1 MREVTASAPG
11 KVNLLL
17 RCGAPTDDGYHPLV
31 TIFECLDVREYVTVR
46 TSRSPGVRVTT
57 TVYRPDGSI
66 DEALG
71 AELDAL
77 PGDSHLAVRA
87 AKALQPLAAMGPW
100 ASTSAGLNITVEKH
114 IPVAGGM
121 AGGSADAAAALVA
134 CNELWQI
141 GLNIDQLEAIART
154 LGADVPA
161 CLRGGITLGKAI
173 ARTLGADVPACLR
186 GGITLGTGRG
196 DHLRSLPEPAEPH
209 HWVMINSTEGL
220 STPEVFGALDALG
233 GPLGKDGTHAWGELD
248 EPQDTEC
255 ALYSGGPR
263 ELAAVLDND
272 LYCAARTIRPELER
286 VLDAARQAGALAAAI
301 LSGSGPTCAALAEDE
316 AHAHALADTLTSHP
330 LRAEGVI
337 KDLCVVSGPAP
348 GARIE
353 AAHAH

>member
-57 TVYRPDGSI
+57 TVHLPDGSI

-141 GLNIDQLEAIART
+141 GLNTDQLE
-154 LGADVPA
+154 
-161 CLRGGITLGKAI
+161 AI

-209 HWVMINSTEGL
+209 HWVMITFAQGL

-272 LYCAARTIRPELER
+272 LYCAARTLRPELER
-286 VLDAARQAGALAAAI
+286 ALDAACQAGALAAL
-301 LSGSGPTCAALAEDE
+301 LSGSGPTCAALAENE

-337 KDLCVVSGPAP
+337 KDLHVVSGPAP

>member
-161 CLRGGITLGKAI
+161 CLRGGITLG
-173 ARTLGADVPACLR
+173 
-186 GGITLGTGRG
+186 TGRG

-286 VLDAARQAGALAAAI
+286 VLDAARQAGALAAI